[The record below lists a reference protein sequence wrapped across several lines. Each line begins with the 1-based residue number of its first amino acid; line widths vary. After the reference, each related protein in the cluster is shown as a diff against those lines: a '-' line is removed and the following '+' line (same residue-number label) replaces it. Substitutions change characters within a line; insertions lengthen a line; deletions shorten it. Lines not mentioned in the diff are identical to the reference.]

1 MMRLASS
8 SLVAGPLAGCEAAAA
23 PAKLVA
29 DLHGSLLYKREPMR
43 VYLGRAVRA
52 ARDGSGAR

>member
-1 MMRLASS
+1 MTRFASA
-8 SLVAGPLAGCEAAAA
+8 SLVAGALAGCEAAAA

-43 VYLGRAVRA
+43 VYLGCAVRA
-52 ARDGSGAR
+52 RRSTTA

>member
-1 MMRLASS
+1 MTRFASA
-8 SLVAGPLAGCEAAAA
+8 SLVAGALAGCEAA

-43 VYLGRAVRA
+43 VYLGCAVRA
-52 ARDGSGAR
+52 RRSTTA